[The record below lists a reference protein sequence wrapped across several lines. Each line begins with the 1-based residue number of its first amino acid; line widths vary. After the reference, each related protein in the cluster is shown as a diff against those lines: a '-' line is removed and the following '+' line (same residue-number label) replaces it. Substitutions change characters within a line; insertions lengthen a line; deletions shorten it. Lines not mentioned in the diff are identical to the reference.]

1 MLLGQFVCLYGM
13 LSQDIQETLMDWFQ
27 YRHLAVFGFFNKAIG
42 HFIFSFFFWGGFR
55 PAEGFPLDKNQ
66 EMEILVLW
74 KQV

>member
-1 MLLGQFVCLYGM
+1 
-13 LSQDIQETLMDWFQ
+13 MDWFQ